1 MPFKP
6 GQSGNPAG
14 RKPSAARKELEGL
27 LNKTWPVN
35 NREMALSN
43 LVAMAESG
51 DLDALK
57 LLLAYTYGKPVDRK
71 DVTLNTDNW
80 IFDPTAT
87 DAPEADAPA
96 D

>member
-14 RKPSAARKELEGL
+14 RKPSTARKELETL
-27 LNKTWPVN
+27 LDKTWPVSK
-35 NREMALSN
+35 REAALSN
-43 LVAMAESG
+43 LVTMAEAG
-51 DLDALK
+51 DLDAVK

-71 DVTLNTDNW
+71 DVTLTTDNW

-87 DAPEADAPA
+87 DASEADAPA
-96 D
+96 G